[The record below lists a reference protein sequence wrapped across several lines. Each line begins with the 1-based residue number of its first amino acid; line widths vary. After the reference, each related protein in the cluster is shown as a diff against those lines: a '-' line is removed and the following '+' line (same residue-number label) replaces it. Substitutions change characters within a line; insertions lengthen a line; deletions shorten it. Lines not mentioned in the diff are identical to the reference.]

1 VIIFIATSS
10 SPRLLRGV
18 PNRTIRGLMPL
29 GANQDIALSFATSGL
44 RQGFCRFHAIPRLP
58 KTGRFRAFFQV
69 FQGLAHRFGALG
81 EGPCVNRGQ
90 SEGGSTMDFRVDDL
104 ARRLF
109 ESMPP
114 TVQNMRHDLE
124 ANFRAVLRANLARL
138 DLLARDEFTAQTKVL
153 ERTRA
158 RLEDVEQRLAQLE
171 ARLAASAR
179 D

>member
-1 VIIFIATSS
+1 
-10 SPRLLRGV
+10 
-18 PNRTIRGLMPL
+18 
-29 GANQDIALSFATSGL
+29 
-44 RQGFCRFHAIPRLP
+44 
-58 KTGRFRAFFQV
+58 
-69 FQGLAHRFGALG
+69 
-81 EGPCVNRGQ
+81 
-90 SEGGSTMDFRVDDL
+90 MDFRVDDL

-171 ARLAASAR
+171 AQLAATTR

>member
-1 VIIFIATSS
+1 
-10 SPRLLRGV
+10 
-18 PNRTIRGLMPL
+18 
-29 GANQDIALSFATSGL
+29 
-44 RQGFCRFHAIPRLP
+44 
-58 KTGRFRAFFQV
+58 
-69 FQGLAHRFGALG
+69 
-81 EGPCVNRGQ
+81 
-90 SEGGSTMDFRVDDL
+90 MDFRVDDL

-114 TVQNMRHDLE
+114 TAQNMRHDLE

-158 RLEDVEQRLAQLE
+158 RLEDVEQRLAHLE
-171 ARLAASAR
+171 ARLAATAR

>member
-1 VIIFIATSS
+1 
-10 SPRLLRGV
+10 
-18 PNRTIRGLMPL
+18 
-29 GANQDIALSFATSGL
+29 
-44 RQGFCRFHAIPRLP
+44 
-58 KTGRFRAFFQV
+58 
-69 FQGLAHRFGALG
+69 
-81 EGPCVNRGQ
+81 
-90 SEGGSTMDFRVDDL
+90 
-104 ARRLF
+104 
-109 ESMPP
+109 MPP

-171 ARLAASAR
+171 ARLAATTR